1 MESLVV
7 YWGNTEMS
15 FKSKV
20 GSMAGLVVVGIL
32 IFQGRSLN
40 GVSRQELLVIS
51 RLVCG
56 WRILI
61 SSYPLLTQVAGSHL
75 LLDLG
80 VSLSI
85 DFY

>member
-20 GSMAGLVVVGIL
+20 GSMAGLAVVGIL

-51 RLVCG
+51 HLVCG

-61 SSYPLLTQVAGSHL
+61 SSYPFLTQVAGSHL
-75 LLDLG
+75 LLAVRFG
-80 VSLSI
+80 CFSLN
-85 DFY
+85 